1 MFPPALQWIKAL
13 SGVVHGVLA
22 VRIAKPVGRRTAELA
37 ELPEAPQAQAE
48 SSAQPE
54 AQALEIT
61 ILDGEGALNNIR
73 QRTAREP
80 IVQVKDRNH
89 KPVAG
94 VLILFAIN
102 DGPSGAGATI
112 GGAST
117 FSAVTDADGR
127 AQARGYTPNNTEGK
141 FTITVTATLGALI
154 ATAIIHQENRLGAAG
169 PSESRS
175 NATQS
180 RRHIWHHPAL
190 AKCIERDPFRVSHP
204 SQEPDRQM
212 LIVGAN
218 RGRRLV
224 RGPGHHFQ

>member
-1 MFPPALQWIKAL
+1 MSNCVR
-13 SGVVHGVLA
+13 SGLAMAMRCLVLCMA
-22 VRIAKPVGRRTAELA
+22 FWLFVSQACWAAEAELA

-48 SSAQPE
+48 SSPQPE
-54 AQALEIT
+54 TPALEIT

-80 IVQVKDRNH
+80 IVQVKDRNR

-141 FTITVTATLGALI
+141 FTITVTATLGALV
-154 ATAIIHQENRLGAAG
+154 ALAIIHQENRLVRPAPRRAHPTPPKAHLAP
-169 PSESRS
+169 PSPRKVHRARPIQSFTSFPRARS
-175 NATQS
+175 P
-180 RRHIWHHPAL
+180 R
-190 AKCIERDPFRVSHP
+190 C
-204 SQEPDRQM
+204 
-212 LIVGAN
+212 
-218 RGRRLV
+218 
-224 RGPGHHFQ
+224 

>member
-1 MFPPALQWIKAL
+1 MAFWLPASPALWA
-13 SGVVHGVLA
+13 
-22 VRIAKPVGRRTAELA
+22 AEA
-37 ELPEAPQAQAE
+37 EPELPEAPQAQTG
-48 SSAQPE
+48 SVAQPE

-80 IVQVKDRNH
+80 IVQVKDHNR

-94 VLILFAIN
+94 VLILFAVN

-127 AQARGYTPNNTEGK
+127 AQAHGYTPNSTEGK

-154 ATAIIHQENRLGAAG
+154 ATALIHQENRLGAAG
-169 PSESRS
+169 PSQNTS
-175 NATQS
+175 NSTQS
-180 RRHIWHHPAL
+180 SQSASNSTPSKFHIIPKSSIGKMLLAGGIAAVVVVVVLVTTSNNGSTVTAGTGTVTHP
-190 AKCIERDPFRVSHP
+190 
-204 SQEPDRQM
+204 
-212 LIVGAN
+212 
-218 RGRRLV
+218 
-224 RGPGHHFQ
+224 